1 MNNVLFKNKNRPTR
15 FGQFFL
21 FLPQQLGQRTKQKS
35 WVSPNLG
42 LAILTSLRMGI
53 FGTAHGWEHPKI
65 FHTYPAMMK
74 LGTIIPYLKK
84 IQNTY
89 ESRHTPHEFC

>member
-1 MNNVLFKNKNRPTR
+1 MNNVLFKNKNLSTR

-42 LAILTSLRMGI
+42 LAMLTSLRMGI
-53 FGTAHGWEHPKI
+53 FGTAHVWEHPKI
-65 FHTYPAMMK
+65 CHTYPAMVK